1 MRAILDANVFV
12 SAFLSRTGAPAL
24 LLDAWLAGRFEL
36 VACEAILSEVSKT
49 VASAKLRERL
59 DVEGALAFVDFVRE
73 RAELVPDPTGE
84 PPVSSRDP
92 SDDYLIA
99 LAARER
105 ATLISGDRDLL
116 ALAPGSPVF
125 APREFLALLGSGDP
139 AGGSRT

>member
-36 VACEAILSEVSKT
+36 VVCETILAEVSKT
-49 VASAKLRERL
+49 ITSAKLRERL
-59 DVEGALAFVDFVRE
+59 DVERALAFVAFVRE

-84 PPVSSRDP
+84 APVSSRDP
-92 SDDYLIA
+92 GDDYLVT

-105 ATLISGDRDLL
+105 ATLVSGDGDLL

-125 APREFLALLGSGDP
+125 APREFLELVVTD
-139 AGGSRT
+139 